1 MKRIA
6 IILATMALA
15 TIAAL
20 AQSGTWKAYLA
31 YSDVS
36 QIERDGNT
44 LYVLASN
51 DLYSYNRNDN
61 SITTYDKTNGLSDCY
76 ITRIGWNSAAHK
88 LLIVYSNGNID
99 MLARNGDI
107 SNLPDYYSKTMT
119 EDKTVNSIYMYGTAA
134 YVSTA
139 FGILNIDMDQEQITN
154 TYNLGFRVD
163 YCYIEGGY
171 IYAASSTNGL
181 YRAQLTA
188 NLLDPNNWTRT
199 GGYQSR
205 DNSID
210 PELLA
215 EVSTLS
221 PGGPQQNYFGKM
233 KYENGKLYTI
243 TGTRSGV
250 ELPGLIQVYDGN
262 DWTFSDTYEQVNSQ
276 TGYRFSSLY
285 GFDVDPTDPNHIC
298 VACQSGLYEFNNLR
312 FTRVWNY
319 NNSPLQTAATLPSA
333 NPDYVLTTGTIFD
346 QQGNQWVLN
355 SVAPSSTLLFFS
367 HDGQWTSHH
376 KQELMRP
383 TVGYSMD
390 NMVNPMWDSRGL
402 LWFVNDFWY
411 SAALACYQPSTDAI
425 RVYTSFV
432 NEDGTTVTVGGGVR
446 CVAEDKDNNIWMGT
460 NVGPMLLTPDDIT
473 SGSNI
478 FTQVKVPRNDGTN
491 LADYLLDNVDITC
504 IAVDGGNRKW
514 FGTNG
519 NGVFLISSDNM
530 TQLEHFT
537 AENSKLLSDNISSIA
552 IDQASGEVYFGTF
565 NGLCSYQSGAT
576 EPVEKMDKDVT
587 YAYPNPVRPGY
598 TGPITIV
605 GLSYNAD
612 VKIVTTS
619 GTLVAEGK
627 SNGGSFQW
635 DGCDKKGK
643 RVASGVYMVETAT
656 SSGDSGTVCKIAI
669 VN

>member
-6 IILATMALA
+6 TILATMALA
-15 TIAAL
+15 ATAAL
-20 AQSGTWKAYLA
+20 AQSGTWKAYMA

-61 SITTYDKTNGLSDCY
+61 SITTYDKTSGLSDCN
-76 ITRIGWNSAAHK
+76 IAHIGWNSAAHK

-99 MLARNGDI
+99 MLARSGDI

-119 EDKTVNSIYMYGTAA
+119 VDKTVYSIYMYGTAA

-139 FGILNIDMDQEQITN
+139 FGILNIDMADEEITN

-163 YCYIEGGY
+163 YCYIEGNY

-181 YRAQLTA
+181 YRAPVGG

-199 GGYQSR
+199 GDYQTR
-205 DNSID
+205 DNTID
-210 PELLA
+210 PELLV
-215 EVSTLS
+215 EVSTLN
-221 PGGPQQNYFGKM
+221 PGGPRQNHFGQM
-233 KYENGKLYTI
+233 KYQNGKLYTI
-243 TGTRSGV
+243 TGTRSGT

-262 DWTFSDTYEQVNSQ
+262 EWTFSDSYDEINRQ

-285 GFDVDPTDPNHIC
+285 GFDIDPTDHNHLC
-298 VACQSGLYEFNNLR
+298 VGCQSGLYEFNNLH

-319 NNSPLQTAATLPSA
+319 NNSPLQTAASLDN
-333 NPDYVLTTGTIFD
+333 NPDYVLTTGTLFD

-355 SVAPSSTLLFFS
+355 SVAPSSSLLYLS
-367 HDGQWTSHH
+367 ADHQWTSYH
-376 KQELMRP
+376 KQELMR
-383 TVGYSMD
+383 TQDRHSFD

-402 LWFVNDFWY
+402 LWFVNDFWDTP
-411 SAALACYQPSTDAI
+411 ALACYQPSTDAI
-425 RVYTSFV
+425 KVYTSFV
-432 NEDGTTVTVGGGVR
+432 NEDGTTVAIGGGVR
-446 CVAEDKDNNIWMGT
+446 CVAEDKDNNIWIGT
-460 NVGPMLLTPDDIT
+460 NVGPLMLTPSDIS
-473 SGSNI
+473 SGSDI

-491 LADYLLDNVDITC
+491 LADYLLANVDIMC
-504 IAVDGGNRKW
+504 MAIDGGGRKW

-537 AENSKLLSDNISSIA
+537 ASNSKLLSDYVRSIA
-552 IDQASGEVYFGTF
+552 INQTTGEVFIGTE

-619 GTLVAEGK
+619 GALVAEGK

>member
-6 IILATMALA
+6 TILAFMA
-15 TIAAL
+15 IAASATL
-20 AQSGTWKAYLA
+20 AQSGTWKAYMA

-36 QIERDGNT
+36 EIERDGNT
-44 LYVLASN
+44 LYVLASS

-61 SITTYDKTNGLSDCY
+61 SITTYDKTNGLSDSN
-76 ITRIGWNSAAHK
+76 IAHIGWNSAARK
-88 LLIVYSNGNID
+88 LVIIYSNGNID

-107 SNLPDYYSKTMT
+107 TNLPDYYSKTMT
-119 EDKTVNSIYMYGTAA
+119 VDKTVNSIYMYGTAA
-134 YVSTA
+134 YISTA
-139 FGILNIDMDQEQITN
+139 FGILNIDVAEEQITN

-171 IYAASSTNGL
+171 IYAASSINGL
-181 YRAQLTA
+181 YRAPLNG
-188 NLLDPNNWTRT
+188 NLLDPNNWTRVDSFH
-199 GGYQSR
+199 GR
-205 DNSID
+205 DNTID

-215 EVSTLS
+215 EVGSLN
-221 PGGPQQNYFGKM
+221 PGGPRLNYFGQM
-233 KYENGKLYTI
+233 KFHNGKLYTI

-250 ELPGLIQVYDGN
+250 EQPGLIQVFDGN
-262 DWTFSDTYEQVNSQ
+262 DWTFSDTYEEINSQ

-285 GFDVDPTDPNHIC
+285 GFDIDPTDENHIC
-298 VACQSGLYEFNNLR
+298 VGCQSGLYEFNNLR

-319 NNSPLQTAATLPSA
+319 NNSPLQTASTLSAA
-333 NPDYVLTTGTIFD
+333 NPDYVLTTGTLFD
-346 QQGNQWVLN
+346 RQGNVWAMN
-355 SVAPSSTLLFFS
+355 SVAASSTLLFLS
-367 HDGQWTSHH
+367 ADHQWTPHH
-376 KQELMRP
+376 KQELMLAQ
-383 TVGYSMD
+383 GGHSFD
-390 NMVNPMWDSRGL
+390 NMVNPIWDSRGL
-402 LWFVNDFWY
+402 LWFVNDFWT
-411 SAALACYQPSTDAI
+411 SAALVCYQPSTDAI
-425 RVYTSFV
+425 KVYTNFV

-446 CVAEDKDNNIWMGT
+446 CVVEDKDNNIWIGT
-460 NVGPMLLTPDDIT
+460 NVGPMLLTPNDIT
-473 SGSNI
+473 SGNDI

-491 LADYLLDNVDITC
+491 LADYLLANVDIMC
-504 IAVDGGNRKW
+504 MAVDGGGRKW

-537 AENSKLLSDNISSIA
+537 SSNSNLLSDYVRSIA
-552 IDQASGEVYFGTF
+552 INPTTGEVFFGTE
-565 NGLCSYQSGAT
+565 NGLCSYQGGAT

-605 GLSYNAD
+605 GLSYDAD
-612 VKIVTTS
+612 VKIVTTD
-619 GTLVAEGK
+619 GVLVAQGK
-627 SNGGSFQW
+627 SNGGSFLW